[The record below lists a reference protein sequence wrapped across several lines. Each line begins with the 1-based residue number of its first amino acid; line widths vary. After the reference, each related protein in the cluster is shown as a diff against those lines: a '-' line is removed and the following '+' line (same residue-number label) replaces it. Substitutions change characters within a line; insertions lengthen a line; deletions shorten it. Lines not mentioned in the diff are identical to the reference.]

1 MTDLHPRREGRTV
14 AGLVADYL
22 VGLGV
27 DRVYGLC
34 GGHIQPLWDTIA
46 RAGIGVVDVRH
57 ECAAVYMAHADAA
70 LRNRLGVALVTA
82 GPGVTNA
89 MTGIANASSAR
100 IPVLVISGRTPRPQE
115 GMGAMQGLPHAALVD
130 PICRRVEAVS
140 QRHRVVPSLDA
151 AVQAAIGADG
161 PPGPAYVDFA
171 TDLLDEAVSPADVG
185 PFLVRRPQPARAH
198 PNPADVDAA
207 AELIA
212 AASRPVV
219 ISGRTVLTARTAL
232 PQFLDASGALHL
244 DTAESRG
251 ALPADHRASVPAMR
265 SRVMAEADLVITLG
279 RRLDFQ
285 LAYGS
290 PAVFSPSARFLRV
303 GTTFEDLSENR
314 RGDVELRA
322 DVASGLTALLGRI
335 TAPVALDIAWRD
347 GVVAENARR
356 AETLQSRMA
365 ASPDGEDG
373 RMHPYRLI
381 AALNQVIDD
390 DAIVIA
396 DGGDILSF
404 ARVGLK
410 TPTYLDPGPLGCL
423 GVAVPFAVAAAL
435 AFPRRQVIALTG
447 DGSLGFTAMELDSAA
462 RHGARIVVVVAN
474 NDAWNIER
482 HDQLQ
487 RYDGNLVGVDL
498 PDCRY
503 GDLASSLG
511 VHGERVEDLES
522 LAGAIQRAFHHAP
535 ALLDVAVT
543 RDALSPDFSSGLAAV
558 PARHA
563 LRTWDEAESA
573 LQAAGSSN
581 RSSA

>member
-1 MTDLHPRREGRTV
+1 MTDLHRHSDDRTV
-14 AGLVADYL
+14 AELVADYL

-27 DRVYGLC
+27 ERVYGLC
-34 GGHIQPLWDTIA
+34 GGHIQPMWDAIA
-46 RAGIGVVDVRH
+46 RAGIRVVDVRH
-57 ECAAVYMAHADAA
+57 ECSAVYMAHAEAA
-70 LRNRLGVALVTA
+70 LRHRLGVALVTA

-89 MTGIANASSAR
+89 MTGIANAFSAR
-100 IPVLVISGRTPRPQE
+100 VPVLVLSGRTPRPQE
-115 GMGAMQGLPHAALVD
+115 GMGAMQGLPHADLVG

-140 QRHRVVPSLDA
+140 QRHRVLPSLDA
-151 AVQAAIGADG
+151 AVQAAVGVDG

-171 TDLLDEAVSPADVG
+171 TDLLDEPVMPADIGSFRARPPG
-185 PFLVRRPQPARAH
+185 PGRTYPARAE
-198 PNPADVDAA
+198 VEAA
-207 AELIA
+207 AEVIA
-212 AASRPVV
+212 ASSRPVV
-219 ISGRTVLTARTAL
+219 ISGRPVLRASQELRR
-232 PQFLDASGALHL
+232 FLDMTGALHL

-251 ALPADHRASVPAMR
+251 ALPADHEASVPAMR
-265 SRVMAEADLVITLG
+265 SRAMAEADLLITLG

-303 GTTFEDLSENR
+303 GTNFEDLSENR
-314 RGDVELRA
+314 RGDAELRA
-322 DVASGLTALLGRI
+322 DVASGLAALIDRKAAPGR
-335 TAPVALDIAWRD
+335 LDRDWRD
-347 GVVAENARR
+347 AIVTENGRR
-356 AETLQSRMA
+356 AEALQARMA
-365 ASPDGEDG
+365 SSPQGEDG

-381 AALNQVIDD
+381 AALNEMIHD
-390 DAIVIA
+390 DAIIIA

-435 AFPRRQVIALTG
+435 ACPDRQVVAVTG
-447 DGSLGFTAMELDSAA
+447 DGSVGFTAVELDSAA
-462 RHGARIVVVVAN
+462 RHGSGIVVVVAN

-503 GDLASSLG
+503 ADLAASLG

-522 LAGAIQRAFHHAP
+522 LPAALERAFDRAP
-535 ALLDVAVT
+535 ALVDVAVT
-543 RDALSPDFSSGLAAV
+543 RDAVSPDFASGLAAV

-563 LRTWDEAESA
+563 LRTWDEAEAA
-573 LQAAGSSN
+573 LHGA
-581 RSSA
+581 

>member
-1 MTDLHPRREGRTV
+1 MADVRRRGNTV
-14 AGLVADYL
+14 AAVVADYL

-27 DRVYGLC
+27 ERVYGLC
-34 GGHIQPLWDTIA
+34 GGHIQPLWDAIA
-46 RAGIGVVDVRH
+46 RAGIRVVDVRH
-57 ECAAVYMAHADAA
+57 EGAAVYMAHAEAA
-70 LRNRLGVALVTA
+70 LRHEVGVALVTA

-89 MTGIANASSAR
+89 MTGIANAFSAR
-100 IPVLVISGRTPRPQE
+100 VPVLVLSGRTPRPQE
-115 GMGAMQGLPHAALVD
+115 GMGAMQGLPHAALVG

-140 QRHRVVPSLDA
+140 QRHRVLPSLDA
-151 AVQAAIGADG
+151 ALQAAKGVDG
-161 PPGPAYVDFA
+161 PPGPAYVDFP
-171 TDLLDEAVSPADVG
+171 TDLLDETVVDADVG
-185 PFLVRRPQPARAH
+185 AFFPKTSGTNRSYPDPH
-198 PNPADVDAA
+198 NVDAA
-207 AELIA
+207 VDAIT

-219 ISGRTVLTARTAL
+219 ISGRPVLHARDEL
-232 PQFLDASGALHL
+232 RRFLDMSGALHL
-244 DTAESRG
+244 DTADSRG
-251 ALPADHRASVPAMR
+251 AVPPHHDAAVPAMR

-290 PAVFSPSARFLRV
+290 PAVFSRSARFLRI
-303 GTTFEDLSENR
+303 GTTFEDVSENR
-314 RGDVELRA
+314 RGDAELRC
-322 DVASGLTALLGRI
+322 DVAAALQVLVEREA
-335 TAPVALDIAWRD
+335 APDRLDASWRN
-347 GVVAENARR
+347 GIIGENERR
-356 AETLQSRMA
+356 ADALRVRMRS
-365 ASPDGEDG
+365 SPPGHDG

-381 AALNQVIDD
+381 DALNQVIED
-390 DAIVIA
+390 DAIVVV

-423 GVAVPFAVAAAL
+423 GVGVPFAVAAAL
-435 AFPRRQVIALTG
+435 ACPERQVVALTG

-503 GDLASSLG
+503 GDLAASLG
-511 VHGERVEDLES
+511 AHGERVETLDALPD
-522 LAGAIQRAFHHAP
+522 AINRAFDLPP

-543 RDALSPDFSSGLAAV
+543 RDALSPDFTSGLAAV
-558 PARHA
+558 PSRHA
-563 LRTWDEAESA
+563 LRTWDEAEAA
-573 LQAAGSSN
+573 LDQA
-581 RSSA
+581 